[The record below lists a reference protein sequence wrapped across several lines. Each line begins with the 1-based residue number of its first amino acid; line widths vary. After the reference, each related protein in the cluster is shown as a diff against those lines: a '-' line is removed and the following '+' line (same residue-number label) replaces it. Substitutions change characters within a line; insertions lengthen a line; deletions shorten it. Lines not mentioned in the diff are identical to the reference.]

1 MRTMAMLHR
10 YRLKSTT
17 LRKRCAMYLCMYFK
31 TATALELLANN
42 FCFSVKLFVGV
53 AHVTPLLFWAKD
65 GPCTCCLRGQSL
77 FC

>member
-1 MRTMAMLHR
+1 MRRMAMLHR

-17 LRKRCAMYLCMYFK
+17 LRTHCVMYLCMYFK

-53 AHVTPLLFWAKD
+53 AACDTSYILGKRCSMHLL
-65 GPCTCCLRGQSL
+65 P
-77 FC
+77 